1 MYTYRDYFPR
11 RILRECG
18 VSPDKPLADSLSA
31 RFAGKDRLGEIKKS
45 MSEVYSVF
53 ARAASEKG
61 DLPEKWLQ
69 EARIDQRILSAFFDM
84 DVLQERDREAFADG
98 FRLGETGERR
108 ERTAAREERE
118 ERVAIEVPETEE
130 KEVADLSP
138 KADDAAV
145 LPRGK
150 TL

>member
-18 VSPDKPLADSLSA
+18 VSPDKPLVDSLSA

-53 ARAASEKG
+53 VRAASEKG

-69 EARIDQRILSAFFDM
+69 EARIEQRILSAFFDM
-84 DVLQERDREAFADG
+84 DVLQERDRETVADG
-98 FRLGETGERR
+98 FHLSETGERK
-108 ERTAAREERE
+108 ERTAARE

-138 KADDAAV
+138 KADDPAV
-145 LPRGK
+145 MPRGK